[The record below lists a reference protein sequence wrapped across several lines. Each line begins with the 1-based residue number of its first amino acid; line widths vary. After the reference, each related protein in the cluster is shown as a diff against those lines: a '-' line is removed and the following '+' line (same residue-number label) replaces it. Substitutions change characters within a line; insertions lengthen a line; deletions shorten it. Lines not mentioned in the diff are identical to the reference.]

1 MQRLW
6 KRLRLGAAGAAAC
19 LPLCLHA
26 GEVPASAETCVVYN
40 GGFELGA
47 AGFAL
52 IRYLRL
58 STNPQMQYAPP
69 QADEANKQAGRSSL
83 RISNQFAEAY
93 ELISR
98 EFRLQPDTE
107 YRCSFY
113 LKTSRAGYPL
123 SASIASVGY
132 KDWKVFSQPC
142 EGATS
147 WTRHEWKFTTPAGSA
162 FEFYYFRLRFGEAVE
177 PAEVWLDEL
186 QVSPA
191 ATPAPN
197 SSGPAVEAAVIMDA
211 PVLVRGTEPVVIR
224 AKALV
229 VNHTPQV
236 MTTALTLRLLPER
249 YPENQGEKAIP
260 LTLQPGEVRQIPVE
274 FTAPVL
280 DTYAIRPDLD
290 RWQEPA
296 DAGRLAAA
304 RGTDFCTVLGAYQP
318 QPLQLLKD
326 FCIGL
331 NGTLMPYRP
340 NWSKAEEGFRAFGA
354 GPEDYLQI
362 MRKSGLR
369 LLRDWSITW
378 NRTQPEAEKFQF
390 AYPDWVESVTRKHD
404 VELLSEIGQM
414 DFMDR
419 KEGWGETLPAWL
431 QQRSKVRAEFP
442 LKTKYAKGCIYL
454 PPMAD
459 WERWLTA
466 IGDRYKGK
474 IRFYEV
480 FNEPNLMFRLT
491 DAGEYLQYVAAA
503 SRIFR
508 TASAENR
515 VVGFC
520 VTGDLGGKPTEFLE
534 ECARQGGLQL
544 ADIVSFHPYNA
555 RTLASALPADTQIR
569 QLNEIVRK
577 AGGAD
582 KPLWNTELYYP
593 GDQQNGFGQEANFTP
608 AQLAHR
614 FLVDLAEGV
623 GQAPFALA
631 DSLWA
636 SRLTPHQKIAQTTQ
650 YSPNNKL
657 LALNALARFLEGARP
672 AGAVRWTPASICYLY
687 RKDSRLIAAFWHY
700 GHDSKLAVT
709 LPALP
714 AEAELFDLLGN
725 ALPRPKAGE
734 SLPLGP
740 EPYYL
745 MLPAKHTAED
755 IRTLLGQAEV
765 KAKIPVT
772 VKQIQLQRTDPDGV
786 ALLTLHNHCTEAQSL
801 RVGLRGE
808 GIFALQPV
816 ECLLRAGEELT
827 LKVPVRISS
836 PTPQKMVVKCALEGQ
851 LYDLTPPSSNT
862 P

>member
-1 MQRLW
+1 MQRLC
-6 KRLRLGAAGAAAC
+6 KLLRLGAASVAAC

-26 GEVPASAETCVVYN
+26 GEVPAPVETSIVYN
-40 GGFELGA
+40 GGFELGSS
-47 AGFAL
+47 GFAL

-58 STNPQMQYAPP
+58 STNPQMRYDPP
-69 QADEANKQAGRSSL
+69 QADESTKQAGRSSL

-93 ELISR
+93 ELVSR
-98 EFRLQPDTE
+98 EFRLQPGTE

-123 SASIASVGY
+123 NASIASVGY
-132 KDWKVFSQPC
+132 KDWKVFSQSC
-142 EGATS
+142 EGATG
-147 WTRHEWKFTTPAGSA
+147 WTRNELKFTTPAGPA
-162 FEFYYFRLRFGEAVE
+162 FEFYYFRLRFGESVE

-186 QVSPA
+186 RVSPVA
-191 ATPAPN
+191 APAA
-197 SSGPAVEAAVIMDA
+197 SSGGAAMEASVIMDA
-211 PVLVRGTEPVVIR
+211 PVLVRGAEPVVIR

-229 VNHTPQV
+229 VNHTQQV
-236 MTTALTLRLLPER
+236 ATTVLTLRLLPER
-249 YPENQGEKAIP
+249 YPENRAEKVIA

-274 FTAPVL
+274 FTATVL
-280 DTYAIRPDLD
+280 DTYAIHPDLD

-304 RGTDFCTVLGAYQP
+304 RGADFCTVLGAYQP
-318 QPLQLLKD
+318 QPLQPLTD
-326 FCIGL
+326 FCVGL

-340 NWSKAEEGFRAFGA
+340 NWSKAEEGFRAYGA
-354 GPEDYLQI
+354 GPDAYLQL
-362 MRKSGLR
+362 MRQCGLR

-378 NRTQPEAEKFQF
+378 NRTQPEADKFQF
-390 AYPDWVESVTRKHD
+390 DYPDWVEAVTRKYD

-442 LKTKYAKGCIYL
+442 LKTKYTKGCIYL
-454 PPMAD
+454 PPVTD
-459 WERWLTA
+459 WERWITA
-466 IGDRYKGK
+466 ISDRYKGK
-474 IRFYEV
+474 IRFYEI
-480 FNEPNLMFRLT
+480 FNEPNLMFRLA

-503 SRIFR
+503 SCIVRA
-508 TASAENR
+508 ASAENR
-515 VVGFC
+515 VIGFC

-534 ECARQGGLQL
+534 ECARQDGLKL

-555 RTLASALPADTQIR
+555 RTLASALPADIQIR
-569 QLNEIVRK
+569 QLREIVRK
-577 AGGAD
+577 AGGTD
-582 KPLWNTELYYP
+582 RPLWNTELYYP
-593 GDQQNGFGQEANFTP
+593 SDQQNGFGQEANFTP

-636 SRLTPHQKIAQTTQ
+636 SRLTPHQKIAKTTQ

-657 LALNALARFLEGARP
+657 LVLNALARFLEGARP
-672 AGAVRWTPASICYLY
+672 AGATRWAPASICYLY

-714 AEAELFDLLGN
+714 AGAELFDLLGN
-725 ALPRPKAGE
+725 ALPLPKAGE
-734 SLPLGP
+734 PLPLGP

-745 MLPAKHTAED
+745 MLPAIQSADE
-755 IRTLLGQAEV
+755 IRTLLGQATV
-765 KAKIPVT
+765 KAQIPVA
-772 VKQIQLQRTDPDGV
+772 VKHVQLQRAESDGF
-786 ALLTLHNHCTEAQSL
+786 ALVTLRSYSAQAQSL
-801 RVGLRGE
+801 RIGLRGD

-816 ECLLRAGEELT
+816 ECLLQAGEEQT
-827 LKVPVRISS
+827 LKVPVRFST
-836 PTPQKMVVKCALEGQ
+836 PTPQNMVVKCALDGQ
-851 LYDLTPPSSNT
+851 LYDLAFPPDNA